1 MRRLLLLAVGASLL
15 GGVLAADGE
24 PARRTPLKT
33 YCSPSGDLCYGIV
46 RRSGAIYLELTT
58 FEKYFSTY
66 RLCVTPPGARERCRR
81 YAVRR
86 QGRLYGSIVR
96 WRGNFPMTRAG
107 VYRVAWK
114 LRAPLG
120 PALRIRLPRR

>member
-15 GGVLAADGE
+15 GGVLVADGE
-24 PARRTPLKT
+24 PARTPLKT
-33 YCSPSGDLCYGIV
+33 YCSQSGDVCYGIV
-46 RRSGAIYLELTT
+46 RRSGALYLELTT

-96 WRGNFPMTRAG
+96 WYGNFPMRRRG

-120 PALRIRLPRR
+120 PALRIRLPVG